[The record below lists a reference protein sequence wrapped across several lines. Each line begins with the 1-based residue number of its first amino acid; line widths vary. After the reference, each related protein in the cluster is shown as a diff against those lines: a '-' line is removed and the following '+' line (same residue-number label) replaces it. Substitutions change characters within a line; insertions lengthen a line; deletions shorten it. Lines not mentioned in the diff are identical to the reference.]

1 VIRRFLP
8 SAVTIVL
15 SAATAAIC
23 LAAPAGAE
31 PAGSPPAAAAA
42 AAAPAVQPRSGLQI
56 HLSPASLAAA
66 AGRCARWA
74 TNAGFAND
82 GYTSGGL
89 TTAIAIALAESGC
102 SPRACFDDSRHRS
115 CTERSERRSD
125 SVDRGAWQI
134 NSRSFRSV
142 SNRCAFSGQCA
153 ADAAYTKVS
162 AVGTYFGRW
171 TTYSIDAFAAYLW
184 AAQRAV
190 SALRRGTVTSALAG
204 SCLGYPADRRGQVA
218 RLENCGTPAHEIWR
232 VKGSTLRT
240 SGGLCLAAT
249 SRRRSAVVRLARC
262 SRSKFEAWQG
272 RSDAEL
278 YNAGAHRC
286 LSDRT
291 GADRPGLA
299 LTATACSVSRHE
311 AWFRP

>member
-15 SAATAAIC
+15 SATVVIC
-23 LAAPAGAE
+23 LTAPG
-31 PAGSPPAAAAA
+31 PAAAAQTGSRPA
-42 AAAPAVQPRSGLQI
+42 SSAAPGAATGDGLQI
-56 HLSPASLAAA
+56 HLSAASLAAA

-74 TNAGFAND
+74 TDAGFSND

-102 SPRACFDDSRHRS
+102 RASACYDDSRRRACS
-115 CTERSERRSD
+115 ERGERRSD

-134 NSRSFRSV
+134 NSKSFRSV

-171 TTYSIDAFAAYLW
+171 TTYSIDAFPVYLW

-190 SALRRGTVTSALAG
+190 NALRKGTVTSALAG
-204 SCLGYPADRRGQVA
+204 SCLGYPSDRRGGVV
-218 RLENCGTPAHEIWR
+218 RLENCGTASREIWR
-232 VKGSTLRT
+232 MAGATLRT
-240 SGGLCLAAT
+240 AAGLCLAAT
-249 SRRRSAVVRLARC
+249 SRRRSAVLRLARC
-262 SRSKFEAWQG
+262 GRTSLEAWLVRHG
-272 RSDAEL
+272 AEL
-278 YNAGAHRC
+278 YNPGSHRC
-286 LSDRT
+286 LSDPT
-291 GADRPGLA
+291 GGDRPGLV
-299 LTATACSVSRHE
+299 LTAGTCTISRQE